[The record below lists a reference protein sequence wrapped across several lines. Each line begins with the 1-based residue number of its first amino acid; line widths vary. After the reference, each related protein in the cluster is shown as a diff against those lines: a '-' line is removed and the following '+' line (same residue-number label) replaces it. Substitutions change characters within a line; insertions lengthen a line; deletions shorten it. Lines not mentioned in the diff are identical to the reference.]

1 MPTTTTVSHTE
12 LTPTSSATTTTVTTP
27 PQPVAVIDLILGDVN
42 ALLPNFNGLVS
53 SYRLLVGAA
62 EEIRRTRDVCPDVFE
77 RAVRR
82 FDNAG
87 TLIDV
92 LLELLCCKI
101 VFSADL
107 LKVTCGPVDLVRYL
121 LTCLDGQDTPCRSA
135 ETVAGLAALRR
146 LQDCLCGGP
155 PCLPDDPVVCAAPPP
170 VPPPISP
177 PPLPPIVEDSDIAD
191 VVETAV
197 ITGLSNP
204 GLLGNKTAS
213 SVVEEALETITD
225 LQAVSRLRR
234 RHREESAPANRKNTG
249 RILSA
254 SGRKPPPTSSR

>member
-1 MPTTTTVSHTE
+1 MPTTTTVSHTA
-12 LTPTSSATTTTVTTP
+12 TSATTSDTTTTVTTP
-27 PQPVAVIDLILGDVN
+27 LQPVAVVDLILGDVN

-62 EEIRRTRDVCPDVFE
+62 EEIRRTRDICPDVFE

-82 FDNAG
+82 FDSAG

-107 LKVTCGPVDLVRYL
+107 LKSTCGPVDLVRYL

-135 ETVAGLAALRR
+135 ETVVGLAALRR
-146 LQDCLCGGP
+146 LQDYLCGAP
-155 PCLPDDPVVCAAPPP
+155 PCLPNGPVVCAAPPP

-197 ITGLSNP
+197 ITNLSKSSF
-204 GLLGNKTAS
+204 LASTATS
-213 SVVEEALETITD
+213 SVVEEALETVTD
-225 LQAVSRLRR
+225 LQTVSRLRR
-234 RHREESAPANRKNTG
+234 RHTPEPTAASRQKTG
-249 RILSA
+249 RPLPA
-254 SGRKPPPTSSR
+254 AGGRNQRKAP

>member
-62 EEIRRTRDVCPDVFE
+62 EEILRTRDVCPDVFE

-135 ETVAGLAALRR
+135 ETVVGLAALRR
-146 LQDCLCGGP
+146 LQDCLCGSP
-155 PCLPDDPVVCAAPPP
+155 PCLPDSPVVCPAPPP
-170 VPPPISP
+170 VPPPPSP

-197 ITGLSNP
+197 ITNLSKP
-204 GLLGNKTAS
+204 GILASTAAS
-213 SVVEEALETITD
+213 PVVEEALETVTD
-225 LQAVSRLRR
+225 LQTVSRLRH
-234 RHREESAPANRKNTG
+234 RHRAETTDKSRKN
-249 RILSA
+249 ILRQPSPPA
-254 SGRKPPPTSSR
+254 RKPPPNPS